1 MSIGSPYRPG
11 AAACPPGTL
20 LHLRAGAL
28 TAKEYMSHGT
38 QAIDR
43 AAEVLALV
51 VRSEEPV
58 TYTQVVEQTDLARST
73 VSRML
78 QALERNGL
86 LERGRD
92 GRFRGGALFA
102 QYAARFDR
110 VESLAAA
117 AEPALERVGEE
128 TGETVNLGVPSGD
141 TVLHVAQVDSS
152 YVLGATNWVDVV
164 VPPHCSALG
173 KVMYA
178 YDALPMPRGR
188 LESRTPQTLTSRKAL
203 EHDLDD
209 VRSLGYAITRGE
221 FEEGLD
227 AIAAPVR
234 GPDGTVSAAI
244 GISGPSLRFAEEH
257 RRLGELLVEEAG
269 VLSKVLSRRLGKNL
283 PR

>member
-1 MSIGSPYRPG
+1 
-11 AAACPPGTL
+11 
-20 LHLRAGAL
+20 
-28 TAKEYMSHGT
+28 MSHGT
-38 QAIDR
+38 QSIDR

-58 TYTQVVEQTDLARST
+58 TYTEVVEQTDLARST

-86 LERGRD
+86 LERNKD

-117 AEPALERVGEE
+117 AEPTLERVGEE
-128 TGETVNLGVPSGD
+128 TGETVNLGVASGD

-152 YVLGATNWVDVV
+152 FVLGATNWVDVD

-178 YDALPMPRGR
+178 FDAIPIPRGR
-188 LESRTPQTLTSRKAL
+188 LESRTSHTLTTRKAL
-203 EHDLDD
+203 EQDLDG
-209 VRSLGYAITRGE
+209 VRKVGYAVTRSE

-234 GPDGTVSAAI
+234 SPDGSIHAAI
-244 GISGPSLRFAEEH
+244 GISGPSLRMADED
-257 RRLGELLVEEAG
+257 RRFGKLLVDEAN
-269 VLSKVLSRRLGKNL
+269 VLSKVLARRLRKNL

>member
-1 MSIGSPYRPG
+1 
-11 AAACPPGTL
+11 
-20 LHLRAGAL
+20 
-28 TAKEYMSHGT
+28 MSHGT
-38 QAIDR
+38 QSIDR

-86 LERGRD
+86 LERARD

-117 AEPALERVGEE
+117 AEPTLERIGEE
-128 TGETVNLGVPSGD
+128 TGETVNLGVASGD

-152 YVLGATNWVDVV
+152 FVLGATNWVDVY

-178 YDALPMPRGR
+178 FDALPMPRGR
-188 LESRTPQTLTSRKAL
+188 LESRTPHTLTTRKAL
-203 EHDLDD
+203 DEDLDG
-209 VRSLGYAITRGE
+209 VRELGYAVTRSE

-234 GPDGTVSAAI
+234 SPDGSIHAAI
-244 GISGPSLRFAEEH
+244 GISGPSLRMANDD
-257 RRLGELLVEEAG
+257 RRFGKLLVDEAN
-269 VLSKVLSRRLGKNL
+269 VLSKVLSRRLRKNL
-283 PR
+283 PH

>member
-1 MSIGSPYRPG
+1 
-11 AAACPPGTL
+11 
-20 LHLRAGAL
+20 
-28 TAKEYMSHGT
+28 MSHGT
-38 QAIDR
+38 QSIDR

-73 VSRML
+73 ASRML

-117 AEPALERVGEE
+117 AEPTLERVGEE

-141 TVLHVAQVDSS
+141 TVIHVAQVDSS
-152 YVLGATNWVDVV
+152 FVLGATNWVAVE

-178 YDALPMPRGR
+178 FDALPMPRGR
-188 LESRTPQTLTSRKAL
+188 LESRTPHTLTSRAAL
-203 EHDLDD
+203 ERDLAG
-209 VRSLGYAITRGE
+209 VRELGYAITHGE

-234 GPDGTVSAAI
+234 GHDGAVNAAI
-244 GISGPSLRFAEEH
+244 GISGPSLRITDEH
-257 RRLGELLVEEAG
+257 RRFGELLTEEAG
-269 VLSKVLSRRLGKNL
+269 LLTKVLARRLRKNL
-283 PR
+283 PN

>member
-1 MSIGSPYRPG
+1 
-11 AAACPPGTL
+11 
-20 LHLRAGAL
+20 
-28 TAKEYMSHGT
+28 MSHGT
-38 QAIDR
+38 QSIDR

-58 TYTQVVEQTDLARST
+58 TYTEVVEQTDLARST

-86 LERGRD
+86 LERNRD

-117 AEPALERVGEE
+117 AEPTLERVGEE

-141 TVLHVAQVDSS
+141 AVLHVAQVDSTF
-152 YVLGATNWVDVV
+152 VLGATNWVDVN

-173 KVMYA
+173 KVLYA
-178 YDALPMPRGR
+178 FDAIPMPRGQ
-188 LESRTPQTLTSRKAL
+188 LETPTPHTLASRAAL
-203 EHDLDD
+203 ERDLEA
-209 VRSLGYAITRGE
+209 VRELGYAVTHGE

-227 AIAAPVR
+227 AIAAPLR
-234 GPDGTVSAAI
+234 GHDGIVTAAI
-244 GISGPSLRFAEEH
+244 GISGPSIRISEEH
-257 RRLGELLVEEAG
+257 HRFGELLIEEAG
-269 VLSKVLSRRLGKNL
+269 LLTKVLSRRLRKNL
-283 PR
+283 PQQ

>member
-1 MSIGSPYRPG
+1 
-11 AAACPPGTL
+11 
-20 LHLRAGAL
+20 
-28 TAKEYMSHGT
+28 MSHGT
-38 QAIDR
+38 QSIDR

-51 VRSEEPV
+51 VRSAEPV
-58 TYTQVVEQTDLARST
+58 TYTQVVEKTGLARST

-86 LERGRD
+86 LERDRD

-110 VESLAAA
+110 VESLTTA
-117 AEPALERVGEE
+117 AEPTLERVGEE

-141 TVLHVAQVDSS
+141 TVLHVAQVDST

-178 YDALPMPRGR
+178 FDALPIPRGQ
-188 LESRTPQTLTSRKAL
+188 LEIRTDHTLTTHKELDR
-203 EHDLDD
+203 DLDG
-209 VRSLGYAITRGE
+209 VRELGYAITKSE

-227 AIAAPVR
+227 AIAAPVHSD
-234 GPDGTVSAAI
+234 DGTVHAAI
-244 GISGPSLRFAEEH
+244 GISGPSVRLTDEH
-257 RRLGELLVEEAG
+257 RRFGELLIEEAG
-269 VLSKVLSRRLGKNL
+269 LLTKVLARRLRKNL
-283 PR
+283 PG

>member
-1 MSIGSPYRPG
+1 
-11 AAACPPGTL
+11 
-20 LHLRAGAL
+20 
-28 TAKEYMSHGT
+28 MSHGT
-38 QAIDR
+38 QSIDR

-58 TYTQVVEQTDLARST
+58 TYTEVVEQTDLARST

-86 LERGRD
+86 LERDRD

-110 VESLAAA
+110 VESLASA
-117 AEPALERVGEE
+117 AEPTLERVGEE

-141 TVLHVAQVDSS
+141 TVVHVSQVDSS
-152 YVLGATNWVDVV
+152 FVLGATNWVDVH

-173 KVMYA
+173 KVLYA
-178 YDALPMPRGR
+178 YEALPIPRGR
-188 LESRTPQTLTSRKAL
+188 LESRTAQTLTTRAAL
-203 EHDLDD
+203 ERDLEE
-209 VRSLGYAITRGE
+209 VRTLGYAVTHGE

-234 GPDGTVSAAI
+234 NHDGAVTAAL
-244 GISGPSLRFAEEH
+244 GISGPSLRFTDEY
-257 RRLGELLVEEAG
+257 RRFGELLIEEAG
-269 VLSKVLSRRLGKNL
+269 LLTKVLARRLRKNL

>member
-1 MSIGSPYRPG
+1 
-11 AAACPPGTL
+11 
-20 LHLRAGAL
+20 
-28 TAKEYMSHGT
+28 MSHGT
-38 QAIDR
+38 QSIDR

-58 TYTQVVEQTDLARST
+58 TYTEVVEQTDLARST

-86 LERGRD
+86 LERNKD

-117 AEPALERVGEE
+117 AEPTLERVGEE
-128 TGETVNLGVPSGD
+128 TGETVNLGVASGD

-152 YVLGATNWVDVV
+152 FVLGATNWVDVD

-178 YDALPMPRGR
+178 FDAIPIPRGR
-188 LESRTPQTLTSRKAL
+188 LESRTAHTLTTRKAL
-203 EHDLDD
+203 EQDLDG
-209 VRSLGYAITRGE
+209 VRKIGYAVTRSE

-234 GPDGTVSAAI
+234 SPDGSIHAAI
-244 GISGPSLRFAEEH
+244 GISGPSLRMADED
-257 RRLGELLVEEAG
+257 RRFGKLLVDEAN
-269 VLSKVLSRRLGKNL
+269 VLSKVLARRLRKNL
-283 PR
+283 PH

>member
-1 MSIGSPYRPG
+1 
-11 AAACPPGTL
+11 
-20 LHLRAGAL
+20 
-28 TAKEYMSHGT
+28 MSHGT
-38 QAIDR
+38 QSIDR

-58 TYTQVVEQTDLARST
+58 TYTEVVEQTDLARST

-86 LERGRD
+86 LERNKD

-117 AEPALERVGEE
+117 AEPTLERVGEE
-128 TGETVNLGVPSGD
+128 TGETVNLGVASGD

-152 YVLGATNWVDVV
+152 FVLGATNWVDVD

-178 YDALPMPRGR
+178 FDAIPIPRGR
-188 LESRTPQTLTSRKAL
+188 LESRTAHTLTTRKAL
-203 EHDLDD
+203 EQDLDG
-209 VRSLGYAITRGE
+209 VRKVGYAVTRSE

-234 GPDGTVSAAI
+234 SPDGSIHAAI
-244 GISGPSLRFAEEH
+244 GISGPSLRMADED
-257 RRLGELLVEEAG
+257 RRFGKLLVDEAN
-269 VLSKVLSRRLGKNL
+269 VLSKVLARRLRKNL

>member
-1 MSIGSPYRPG
+1 
-11 AAACPPGTL
+11 
-20 LHLRAGAL
+20 
-28 TAKEYMSHGT
+28 MSHGT
-38 QAIDR
+38 QSIDR

-58 TYTQVVEQTDLARST
+58 TYTEVVEQTDLARST

-86 LERGRD
+86 LERNKD

-117 AEPALERVGEE
+117 AEPTLERVGEE
-128 TGETVNLGVPSGD
+128 TGETVNLGVASGD

-152 YVLGATNWVDVV
+152 FVLGATNWVDVD

-178 YDALPMPRGR
+178 FDAIPIPRGR
-188 LESRTPQTLTSRKAL
+188 LESRTAHTLTTRKAL
-203 EHDLDD
+203 EQDLDG
-209 VRSLGYAITRGE
+209 VRKVGYAVTRSE

-234 GPDGTVSAAI
+234 NPDGSIHAAI
-244 GISGPSLRFAEEH
+244 GISGPSLRMADED
-257 RRLGELLVEEAG
+257 RRFGKLLVDEAN
-269 VLSKVLSRRLGKNL
+269 VLSKVLARRLRKNL

>member
-1 MSIGSPYRPG
+1 
-11 AAACPPGTL
+11 
-20 LHLRAGAL
+20 
-28 TAKEYMSHGT
+28 MSHGT
-38 QAIDR
+38 QSIDR

-58 TYTQVVEQTDLARST
+58 TYTEVVEQTDLARST

-86 LERGRD
+86 LERNKD

-117 AEPALERVGEE
+117 AEPTLERVGEE
-128 TGETVNLGVPSGD
+128 TGETVNLGVASGD

-152 YVLGATNWVDVV
+152 FVLGATNWVDVD

-178 YDALPMPRGR
+178 FDAIPIPRGR
-188 LESRTPQTLTSRKAL
+188 LESRTAHTLTTRKAL
-203 EHDLDD
+203 EQDLDG
-209 VRSLGYAITRGE
+209 VRKVGYAVTRSE

-234 GPDGTVSAAI
+234 SPDGSIHAAI
-244 GISGPSLRFAEEH
+244 GISGPSLRMADED
-257 RRLGELLVEEAG
+257 RRFGKLLVDEAN
-269 VLSKVLSRRLGKNL
+269 VLSKVLARRLRKNL
-283 PR
+283 PH